1 MTQATGAAV
10 EAPSHVVQVG
20 LLGMGVV
27 GAGVA
32 RVLTERAAAVSSHTG
47 GAVRLHKV
55 LVRDA
60 AKARGVALPEGT
72 VTTQSASVLDDPA
85 ISVIIE
91 LMGGDEPAHSYIR
104 RALAAGKH
112 VITANKEVIARH
124 GPDLMALAREH
135 GVVLRY
141 EAAVGGGIPLI
152 VPFHESLP
160 ANEIASVRAIIN
172 GTTNYILTRMSREGL
187 DLAEALASAQ
197 ELGYAEADPTNDIEG
212 IDAAYKL
219 SILASLAFHTR
230 VAPDAVYREGITK
243 LTARDFRYAAELGY
257 AIKLLAIGK
266 RNGGSIEARVHPAFV
281 PLDRILAKV
290 DGVFNAVEVEG
301 DLTGEVMFYGRGA
314 GERPTTSAV
323 VADVIELVRAISS
336 GVAGREQPPLRSDM
350 PVLPMEAVRT
360 RYYVR
365 MTVTDKPGVLAGI
378 AGVLGEA
385 HISIASVVQKEVDE
399 RAGTAEIVL
408 MTHLAQEAGMRSALA
423 GLASVPGVGEI
434 GSMVRVEG

>member
-1 MTQATGAAV
+1 MTRPTGAIIDAPPQVV
-10 EAPSHVVQVG
+10 EVG

-47 GAVRLHKV
+47 GTVHLRRV
-55 LVRDA
+55 LVRDM
-60 AKARGVALPEGT
+60 AKARPTVLPPGT
-72 VTTQSASVLDDPA
+72 VTTTSADVLDDPA

-91 LMGGDEPAHSYIR
+91 LLGGDEPAHSYIR
-104 RALAAGKH
+104 QALAAGKH

-124 GPDLMALAREH
+124 GPQLMALAREH
-135 GVVLRY
+135 GVALRY

-152 VPFHESLP
+152 VPFRESLP
-160 ANEIASVRAIIN
+160 ANEISSVRAIIN

-187 DLAEALASAQ
+187 DLPEALRSAQ

-219 SILASLAFHTR
+219 SILASLAFHSR
-230 VAPDAVYREGITK
+230 VAPGDVYREGITK

-266 RNGGSIEARVHPAFV
+266 RSGDRIEARVHPAFV

-290 DGVFNAVEVEG
+290 DGVYNAVEVEG

-323 VADVIELVRAISS
+323 VADVIELARDICS
-336 GVAGREQPPLRSDM
+336 GVAGREQAPLSTDM

-365 MTVTDKPGVLAGI
+365 MSVRDEPGVLAGI

-385 HISIASVVQKEVDE
+385 NISIASVVQKEVDE
-399 RAGTAEIVL
+399 QAGTAEIVL
-408 MTHLAQEAGMRSALA
+408 MTHLAQEASMRSALA
-423 GLASVPGVGEI
+423 GLASVPGVAEI
-434 GSMVRVEG
+434 GSTVRVEG